1 MASGSGSRPCS
12 SARASMS
19 TAMAI
24 AGWRARTTCGSKRTS
39 CRSAAAA
46 SFNGRTSSGFVYA
59 ANSMIEEPKINRNL
73 ALELL
78 RVTEAGALAA
88 APLQGRGNKEAA
100 DARAVEAI
108 RSALASVDMKGT
120 VVIGEGEKDEA
131 PMLYFGE
138 PIGNGLE
145 PELDVA
151 VDPIEGTSLTASGLP
166 GAISVVALAERGTMF
181 TTHAHY
187 MQKLVV
193 GRRARGVIDLEMP
206 VEWNL
211 RRIAKAEGLPVQEL
225 TVVVLERDRN
235 NDVIAQI
242 RDVGARIKLITAGH
256 VAAALEAALETRS
269 VVHCMMGSGGATEGV
284 LAACAIKTIGG
295 DMQAKLH
302 FRDDKEKEMAIKE
315 GHTPG
320 KVLCLDDLCSGNDI
334 CVAATGS
341 TSGGRVKGV
350 RYEDVYAYTQSMV
363 LRSASGTM
371 RIVDAYHPIEKLRA
385 KGLLPEQVAVRCALR
400 TRDSSWSRPANRWA
414 PRSGS
419 GSQPPG
425 SSLASGLR
433 RPRSSR
439 CWKACWPEPTRP
451 WSMHS
456 PVAFVS
462 RKPSSQSTRRS
473 PTLPPRQRRSSR
485 PRSWPSRSWCGNR
498 WSRRSSTWSTGL
510 SQRSCP
516 VPVTNRRRPSIARS
530 SHSCVSCRR
539 SLALRKPRSRRW
551 PKP

>member
-1 MASGSGSRPCS
+1 
-12 SARASMS
+12 
-19 TAMAI
+19 
-24 AGWRARTTCGSKRTS
+24 
-39 CRSAAAA
+39 
-46 SFNGRTSSGFVYA
+46 
-59 ANSMIEEPKINRNL
+59 MIEEPKINRNL

-120 VVIGEGEKDEA
+120 IVIGEGEKDEA

-145 PELDVA
+145 PEVDVA

-211 RRIAKAEGLPVQEL
+211 E
-225 TVVVLERDRN
+225 
-235 NDVIAQI
+235 VIAQI
-242 RDVGARIKLITAGH
+242 RDVGARIKLITAGD

-269 VVHCMMGSGGATEGV
+269 GVHCMMGSGGATEGV

-302 FRDDKEKEMAIKE
+302 FRDDQEKQMAIKE
-315 GHTPG
+315 GHKPN

-334 CVAATGS
+334 FFAATGI
-341 TSGGRVKGV
+341 TSGELLKGV

-371 RIVDAYHPIEKLRA
+371 RIVDAYHPIDKLRA
-385 KGLLPEQVAVRCALR
+385 KGMLPEQVAVR
-400 TRDSSWSRPANRWA
+400 
-414 PRSGS
+414 
-419 GSQPPG
+419 
-425 SSLASGLR
+425 
-433 RPRSSR
+433 
-439 CWKACWPEPTRP
+439 
-451 WSMHS
+451 
-456 PVAFVS
+456 
-462 RKPSSQSTRRS
+462 
-473 PTLPPRQRRSSR
+473 
-485 PRSWPSRSWCGNR
+485 
-498 WSRRSSTWSTGL
+498 
-510 SQRSCP
+510 
-516 VPVTNRRRPSIARS
+516 
-530 SHSCVSCRR
+530 
-539 SLALRKPRSRRW
+539 
-551 PKP
+551 